1 MKFKYIDLTID
12 LSHNLRRKNA
22 MNKNK
27 IVPGTGGERYVPY
40 EERTGNE
47 SIVYFTRRL
56 SAEGLVDIY
65 RRISANLRGKV
76 AVKRREKRSEH
87 HPSPVGQKSAGG
99 GTARRKYS

>member
-1 MKFKYIDLTID
+1 
-12 LSHNLRRKNA
+12 
-22 MNKNK
+22 MNENI

-65 RRISANLRGKV
+65 RRISANLKGKV
-76 AVKRREKRSEH
+76 AVKLHTGEKKRSEY
-87 HPSPVGQKSAGG
+87 HPAPVGQKSDRR
-99 GTARRKYS
+99 GTARCEYR